1 MTDYALELENI
12 SKTFPGVRALDNV
25 SFRCTVGEI
34 HALVGE
40 NGAGKS
46 TLINIVA
53 GVMPP
58 DPGSGSMRVFGK
70 EAKFRS
76 PAEAQREGIGVIYQE
91 FNLLPWL
98 SVAENILLS
107 QLPVNRLKLVDRKK
121 MIASAREPMA
131 SLGMP
136 IDPTLKVIDLS
147 VAEQQVVEIAKALS
161 LKARIMIMDEPSA
174 VLAGHE
180 LENLFNVLRALRDQ
194 GITVVYISHRLEEI
208 FEIADRATVLKDGKV
223 MGTLTIK
230 EADKSTLIRM
240 MIGRSLEDTF
250 PASRNSAGEPVLVC
264 RNLNAGKKV
273 RDVSL
278 NLHRGEILGV
288 AGLVGSGQTE
298 LARTIFGIDRI
309 DSGVMIVDGKKIKNL
324 DPQKA
329 VDLGIG
335 LVPEDRKTQGLVL
348 SLSIRKNMTLPIIKT
363 LTRLGLI
370 ERRQETNIVEQHVAA
385 LEIKAASYDQEVN
398 SLSGGNQQKVVL
410 AKWLG
415 THPKVIIL
423 DEPTRGIDVGT
434 KMEMYHIMRGLAE
447 KGTGILMISS
457 ELLEILGMSDRIL
470 VMRDG
475 AIAGVLGKEE
485 ATEES
490 VLRLA
495 IGEE

>member
-1 MTDYALELENI
+1 MSDDALELENI
-12 SKTFPGVRALDNV
+12 SKTFPGVRALDNI

-46 TLINIVA
+46 TLINIIA

-58 DPGSGSMRVFGK
+58 DHGSGSMRVFGK
-70 EAKFRS
+70 EVKFRS
-76 PAEAQREGIGVIYQE
+76 PAEAQRAGIGVIYQE
-91 FNLLPWL
+91 FNLLPGL
-98 SVAENILLS
+98 TVAENIWVS
-107 QLPVNRLKLVDRKK
+107 QLPVNKLGLVSRRK
-121 MIASAREPMA
+121 MAEAARGPL
-131 SLGMP
+131 STLGMP
-136 IDPTLKVIDLS
+136 IDLTLKVIDLS

-161 LKARIMIMDEPSA
+161 LNARIMIMDEPSA

-180 LENLFNVLRALRDQ
+180 LENLFNVLRALKAQ
-194 GITVVYISHRLEEI
+194 GITVVYISHRLDEI

-250 PASRNSAGEPVLVC
+250 PGSKNQVGEAVMTC
-264 RNLNAGKKV
+264 RNLNSGKKV
-273 RDVSL
+273 RNISFE
-278 NLHRGEILGV
+278 LHKGEILGV
-288 AGLVGSGQTE
+288 AGLVGNGQAE
-298 LARTIFGIDRI
+298 LARTLFGIDQI
-309 DSGVMIVDGKKIKNL
+309 DAGEIIIDGKHIKSL
-324 DPQKA
+324 DPQTA
-329 VDLGIG
+329 VDIGIG

-348 SLSIRKNMTLPIIKT
+348 SLSIRKNITMPILGN
-363 LTRLGLI
+363 LTRMGMI
-370 ERRQETNIVEQHVAA
+370 DNQRETGIVNQQVEA
-385 LEIKAASYDQEVN
+385 LEIKTHNLDQEVQN
-398 SLSGGNQQKVVL
+398 LSGGNQQKVVL
-410 AKWLG
+410 AKWLS
-415 THPKVIIL
+415 TQPKVIIL

-434 KMEMYHIMRGLAE
+434 KMEMYNIMRSLAE

-457 ELLEILGMSDRIL
+457 ELPEILGMSDRIL

-475 AIAGVLGKEE
+475 AIAGELSKDE

-490 VLRLA
+490 ILRLA